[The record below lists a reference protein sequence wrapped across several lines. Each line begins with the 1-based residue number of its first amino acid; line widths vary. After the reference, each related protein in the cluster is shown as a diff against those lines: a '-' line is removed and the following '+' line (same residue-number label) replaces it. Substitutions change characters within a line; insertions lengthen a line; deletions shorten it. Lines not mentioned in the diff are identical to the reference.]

1 MKKTTNFQ
9 EGLCMNISKFTQKSM
24 EAVERCQKLALEY
37 GNHEIEVEH
46 LLYCLLTIEDSLI
59 LKLIEKMGIQ
69 KEHFVNRAEEA
80 VAKRVKVQ
88 GGQVYVGKDL
98 NVVLT
103 SAEDEAKQMGD
114 EYVSVEHL
122 FLSMIRHPNKEIK
135 AVPDGLDLLVEMM
148 DHGQEQMLLG
158 NVIVFHLLRLVF
170 HRSQHDLQVIS
181 HINLVARHLSA
192 LCDPFLRTV

>member
-1 MKKTTNFQ
+1 
-9 EGLCMNISKFTQKSM
+9 MNISKFTQKSM

-37 GNHEIEVEH
+37 GNQEIEEEH
-46 LLYCLLTIEDSLI
+46 LLYGLLTIEDSLI

-122 FLSMIRHPNKEIK
+122 FHDPSSQQGDQGHLERVRHHQRTVS
-135 AVPDGLDLLVEMM
+135 AGA
-148 DHGQEQMLLG
+148 
-158 NVIVFHLLRLVF
+158 F
-170 HRSQHDLQVIS
+170 HRAGKPAGDQRQPGG
-181 HINLVARHLSA
+181 HL
-192 LCDPFLRTV
+192 

>member
-1 MKKTTNFQ
+1 
-9 EGLCMNISKFTQKSM
+9 MNISKFTQKSM

-37 GNHEIEVEH
+37 GNQEIEEEH
-46 LLYCLLTIEDSLI
+46 LLYGLLTIEDSLI

-135 AVPDGLDLLVEMM
+135 AIWNEYGITRERFLPHPVQKD
-148 DHGQEQMLLG
+148 QEQPG
-158 NVIVFHLLRLVF
+158 SDR
-170 HRSQHDLQVIS
+170 R
-181 HINLVARHLSA
+181 ARRGQNRRGGGPGAEDCAGRRAAGLKG
-192 LCDPFLRTV
+192 